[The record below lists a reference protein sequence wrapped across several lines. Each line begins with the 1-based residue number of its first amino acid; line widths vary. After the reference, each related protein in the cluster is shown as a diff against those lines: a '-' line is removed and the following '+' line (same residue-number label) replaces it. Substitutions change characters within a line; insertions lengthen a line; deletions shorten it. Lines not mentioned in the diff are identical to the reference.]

1 MNLEEFSYQFGVNGA
16 ENLISKLNQIER
28 ETEDLDNAVEHL
40 GNTFQKFFD
49 YALRSTI
56 PPAFIKMVMD
66 QAMAFSKQAEYIDRL
81 SQTSGIATKTIQ
93 QFGYALHRF
102 GGDVSTATAQLDHL
116 QTQFEKFK
124 KPIDKGGGIA
134 SELAQLAKLHKID
147 LRGVTSA
154 VDLLKAISVR
164 MEKLS
169 ERKKLDL
176 AKAFGLDDSTFLM
189 VKNGLKNLEESLYKA
204 QKFVLFD
211 DKEIRQAK
219 EFEDTLRDI
228 ADNITLISKSFSFG
242 AIPEMQKFANVMRKV
257 TDYMSE
263 HKQVVKG
270 IGLTA
275 FGAGAYGIFRLL
287 NLLPTKFL
295 KGAAGIFGSGLAIGT
310 INEEVDKL
318 NRGKRGNTYVG
329 TLESLGYKESAKYL
343 ELIFRTV
350 NDLTNNKSLEG
361 LKNLSDKL
369 GKDLGIKSLQKENI
383 EQTQKNVDSILA
395 EYKDAFKKYGLTG
408 IVARAMTSGET
419 IEQRISEFKNNREE
433 IEQSGGVFSFLW
445 KKLESIFT
453 QLKNTITSKDFWTPI
468 FDKVNSLLDYL
479 KGIFY
484 DLVIFVKQQ
493 AGIELSSSDKAHIL
507 KRQLKSQEQESI
519 DKVIKA
525 AAKEITDIML
535 SDSDLNEKKD
545 KIQQR
550 VSELSSQINNEY
562 GNSGYSQESI
572 AAKLLFE
579 GSKKAF
585 KQQNPELIKNVESWT
600 SYIKSLGLEALATTD
615 QISKLYDEYKTKK
628 QQKITKA
635 EESLKA
641 TIDISDI
648 IGNKKIDNVDV
659 KNLSLQDFINEI
671 FPLLNQDQTGKA
683 LARYKSVLPEDS
695 LLSALTFSE
704 RKHLSPE
711 EFLKSFEG
719 TDEST
724 GEATGIFGS
733 IINWIKSLFSPLLNM
748 MDGMKSTLFNR
759 IKVTN
764 KDSELIK
771 SIDSGDKNLEDVSFW
786 DVFKEFFSSEWD
798 DFYRNWKSLDKAIEN
813 IGKLIEQS
821 AELVKEINEIIA
833 QLKEKI
839 QGYLRIGG
847 ALFGAS
853 IGSKFGPLG
862 TLLGS
867 LAGLIMGDKS
877 GKGIGKKDYDYT
889 DYAKERLGD
898 AKDLVKES
906 WNKLTSSGNPQQD
919 NLNKLNS
926 ELASLKVQLGE
937 ADTDVLTDALFDL
950 IKKKEEEIAKAQA
963 ILDGSKNIQA
973 MGDSVA
979 ANSNSP
985 AVNNNSQENVININQ
1000 SINVNKT
1007 NITKEDIQ
1015 GAVSKGTREGIDQG
1029 LLSATNYRAMG
1040 NSN

>member
-1 MNLEEFSYQFGVNGA
+1 MNLEEFGYQFGVNGA
-16 ENLISKLNQIER
+16 ENLISKLNQIES

-49 YALRSTI
+49 YALRSAI

-102 GGDVSTATAQLDHL
+102 GGDVTTATAQLDHL

-124 KPIDKGGGIA
+124 KPIAKGGGIA

-147 LRGVTSA
+147 LRGVTDS

-169 ERKKLDL
+169 ERKKLEL

-242 AIPEMQKFANVMRKV
+242 AIPSMQKFANIMRTV
-257 TDYMSE
+257 TDFLSE

-270 IGLTA
+270 IGLSA

-287 NLLPTKFL
+287 NLIPTKFL
-295 KGAAGIFGSGLAIGT
+295 KGAAGVFGSGLGIGM
-310 INEEVDKL
+310 INESVDKI
-318 NRGKRGNTYVG
+318 NRGYKDKTLIG
-329 TLESLGYKESAKYL
+329 TLENVGWKESARYL
-343 ELIFRTV
+343 ELIYRTV
-350 NDLTNNKSLEG
+350 YDLTNNQSLEG
-361 LKNLSDKL
+361 LKNLADAI
-369 GKDLGIKSLQKENI
+369 GKDFGIESLQKENI
-383 EQTQKNVDSILA
+383 EKSQKDTEDA
-395 EYKDAFKKYGLTG
+395 FEEYKGAFRDNGIKG
-408 IVARAMTSGET
+408 IVARMMASGST
-419 IEQRISEFKNNREE
+419 PEQRVKEYLANVNN
-433 IEQSGGVFSFLW
+433 IDSNGGVLSFLW
-445 KKLESIFT
+445 KRLELIFT
-453 QLKNTITSKDFWTPI
+453 QLKNTITSNDFWTPI

-479 KGIFY
+479 KDIFY

-493 AGIELSSSDKAHIL
+493 AGIELSKSDKAHLL
-507 KRQLKSQEQESI
+507 KNQLQSQEQESI

-525 AAKEITDIML
+525 ASKEITDIML

-550 VSELSSQINNEY
+550 VSELSSQINKDY

-579 GSKKAF
+579 GSNKAF
-585 KQQNPELIKNVESWT
+585 KQQNPELIKNIESWT
-600 SYIKSLGLEALATTD
+600 SYIKDLGLEALATTD

-628 QQKITKA
+628 QQKIA
-635 EESLKA
+635 NSEESLKA

-695 LLSALTFSE
+695 LLSTLTFTE
-704 RKHLSPE
+704 KKPLSSE
-711 EFLKSFEG
+711 EFLKPF
-719 TDEST
+719 T
-724 GEATGIFGS
+724 GEATGIFGNITKWLEYKLS
-733 IINWIKSLFSPLLNM
+733 PITDILNKNISPLLLKRM
-748 MDGMKSTLFNR
+748 E
-759 IKVTN
+759 VTD
-764 KDSELIK
+764 KDNEILK
-771 SIDSGDKNLEDVSFW
+771 SIKSGDKKLSDFSFLEIFT
-786 DVFKEFFSSEWD
+786 EFVKSEINDW
-798 DFYRNWKSLDKAIEN
+798 YRNYLSIDKALEH
-813 IGKLIEQS
+813 IGRLIEQ
-821 AELVKEINEIIA
+821 AANLVEEVNNIIK
-833 QLKEKI
+833 QVKEKI

-847 ALFGAS
+847 VALGAS
-853 IGSKFGPLG
+853 FGSNFGPWG
-862 TLLGS
+862 AAIGALL
-867 LAGLIMGDKS
+867 GLIMGDKS
-877 GKGIGKKDYDYT
+877 GEGIGKKDYTYT

-973 MGDSVA
+973 MGNTV

-1029 LLSATNYRAMG
+1029 LLGATNYRAMG